1 MKSLLGADCC
11 SYYFVTKLSMG
22 MEMHVC
28 PLDLASQSG
37 VAELM
42 YRTHLRSFTG
52 GNRTDIGGGGR
63 VRLGDD
69 CVRQEFL
76 A

>member
-1 MKSLLGADCC
+1 
-11 SYYFVTKLSMG
+11 
-22 MEMHVC
+22 MHVC